1 MELSVIIPCYEE
13 DECLPL
19 LFDRIT
25 EALGTTG
32 LSYELVFVNDG
43 SRDQTWQLIDEF
55 ARSGR
60 APRVVGVDFSRN
72 YGKEAALLAGLS
84 HATGEVVG
92 IMDADLQQ
100 EPQTLL
106 AMYGELMAH
115 PEADCVAAYQSA
127 RHEGALKALLK
138 GAFYRVFKDITQGT
152 SGMIAGASDFRVF
165 RRCVAEALL
174 SMPEYH
180 RFSKGLFAWVGF
192 ETIPFAYE
200 PSPRAGGT
208 TKWSL
213 RKLMAYAIEG
223 IFSFS
228 TAPLKLATLV
238 GSLSSLAAVVYFFVV
253 VWEALA
259 TVRVPSGY
267 PTIVCLILLLG
278 GLILL
283 TLGIIGEY
291 VARIYLEGKRR
302 PFSPAGSP
310 PSSHFLRLKK
320 FQTMTT
326 AVAKSL
332 VTVTMRAEVPRTAT
346 PAAMQA
352 SLMTRPA
359 AESTMKTTNSRLR
372 LMSARCV
379 KT

>member
-19 LFDRIT
+19 LFDRVT
-25 EALGTTG
+25 ATLGSAG

-43 SRDQTWQLIDEF
+43 SRDKTWQLIDGF

-72 YGKEAALLAGLS
+72 FGKEAALLAGLS

-115 PEADCVAAYQSA
+115 PEADCVAAYQST

-138 GAFYRVFKDITQGT
+138 RAFYRVFKGITQGT

-180 RFSKGLFAWVGF
+180 RFSKGLFAW
-192 ETIPFAYE
+192 
-200 PSPRAGGT
+200 
-208 TKWSL
+208 
-213 RKLMAYAIEG
+213 
-223 IFSFS
+223 
-228 TAPLKLATLV
+228 
-238 GSLSSLAAVVYFFVV
+238 
-253 VWEALA
+253 
-259 TVRVPSGY
+259 
-267 PTIVCLILLLG
+267 
-278 GLILL
+278 
-283 TLGIIGEY
+283 
-291 VARIYLEGKRR
+291 
-302 PFSPAGSP
+302 
-310 PSSHFLRLKK
+310 
-320 FQTMTT
+320 
-326 AVAKSL
+326 
-332 VTVTMRAEVPRTAT
+332 
-346 PAAMQA
+346 
-352 SLMTRPA
+352 
-359 AESTMKTTNSRLR
+359 
-372 LMSARCV
+372 
-379 KT
+379 

>member
-1 MELSVIIPCYEE
+1 MDLSVIIPCYEE

-19 LFDRIT
+19 LFDRVT
-25 EALGTTG
+25 EALDATG

-43 SRDQTWQLIDEF
+43 SQDQTWQLVDEF

-72 YGKEAALLAGLS
+72 FGKEAALLAGLS
-84 HATGEVVG
+84 HATGEVLG

-106 AMYGELMAH
+106 AMYRELVAH
-115 PEADCVAAYQSA
+115 PEADCVAAYQST

-138 GAFYRVFKDITQGT
+138 RGFYRVFKGITQGT

-200 PSPRAGGT
+200 PSPRAAGT

-213 RKLMAYAIEG
+213 RKLMSYAIEG
-223 IFSFS
+223 IFAFS

-238 GSLSSLAAVVYFFVV
+238 GALSSLAAVIYFFVV
-253 VWEALA
+253 VWEAFA
-259 TVRVPSGY
+259 TDKVPSGY

-278 GLILL
+278 GLTLL

-302 PFSPAGSP
+302 PIYIAKRVITADGDEVT
-310 PSSHFLRLKK
+310 
-320 FQTMTT
+320 QTGFER
-326 AVAKSL
+326 S
-332 VTVTMRAEVPRTAT
+332 
-346 PAAMQA
+346 
-352 SLMTRPA
+352 
-359 AESTMKTTNSRLR
+359 
-372 LMSARCV
+372 
-379 KT
+379 

>member
-1 MELSVIIPCYEE
+1 MDLSVIIPCYEE
-13 DECLPL
+13 HECLPL

-72 YGKEAALLAGLS
+72 FGKEAALLAGLS
-84 HATGEVVG
+84 H
-92 IMDADLQQ
+92 
-100 EPQTLL
+100 
-106 AMYGELMAH
+106 
-115 PEADCVAAYQSA
+115 AAYQSA

-302 PFSPAGSP
+302 PVYIAKRVITAEGSEVT
-310 PSSHFLRLKK
+310 
-320 FQTMTT
+320 QTGFER
-326 AVAKSL
+326 S
-332 VTVTMRAEVPRTAT
+332 
-346 PAAMQA
+346 
-352 SLMTRPA
+352 
-359 AESTMKTTNSRLR
+359 
-372 LMSARCV
+372 
-379 KT
+379 

>member
-1 MELSVIIPCYEE
+1 MAAPEAGCATLTERVMRARSR
-13 DECLPL
+13 PL
-19 LFDRIT
+19 LKD
-25 EALGTTG
+25 
-32 LSYELVFVNDG
+32 
-43 SRDQTWQLIDEF
+43 
-55 ARSGR
+55 
-60 APRVVGVDFSRN
+60 
-72 YGKEAALLAGLS
+72 
-84 HATGEVVG
+84 
-92 IMDADLQQ
+92 
-100 EPQTLL
+100 
-106 AMYGELMAH
+106 
-115 PEADCVAAYQSA
+115 
-127 RHEGALKALLK
+127 
-138 GAFYRVFKDITQGT
+138 AFYRVFKGITQGT

-223 IFSFS
+223 IFAFS

-238 GSLSSLAAVVYFFVV
+238 GALSSLAAVVYFFVV

-259 TVRVPSGY
+259 TDRVPSGY

-278 GLILL
+278 GLTLL

-302 PFSPAGSP
+302 PVYIAKRVITAEG
-310 PSSHFLRLKK
+310 HEVT
-320 FQTMTT
+320 QTGFER
-326 AVAKSL
+326 S
-332 VTVTMRAEVPRTAT
+332 
-346 PAAMQA
+346 
-352 SLMTRPA
+352 
-359 AESTMKTTNSRLR
+359 
-372 LMSARCV
+372 
-379 KT
+379 

>member
-1 MELSVIIPCYEE
+1 MDLSVIIPCYEE
-13 DECLPL
+13 HECLPL

-60 APRVVGVDFSRN
+60 APRVVGNF
-72 YGKEAALLAGLS
+72 GKEAALLAGLS

-100 EPQTLL
+100 EPETLL
-106 AMYGELMAH
+106 AMYQELICR
-115 PEADCVAAYQSA
+115 PEADCVAAYQST

-138 GAFYRVFKDITQGT
+138 RAFYRVFKGITQGT

-223 IFSFS
+223 ILSFS

-238 GSLSSLAAVVYFFVV
+238 GSLSSLAAVAYFFVV
-253 VWEALA
+253 VWETLA
-259 TVRVPSGY
+259 TDRVPSGY

-278 GLILL
+278 GLTLL

-291 VARIYLEGKRR
+291 VARIYLEGK
-302 PFSPAGSP
+302 
-310 PSSHFLRLKK
+310 H
-320 FQTMTT
+320 
-326 AVAKSL
+326 
-332 VTVTMRAEVPRTAT
+332 
-346 PAAMQA
+346 
-352 SLMTRPA
+352 RPA
-359 AESTMKTTNSRLR
+359 YIAKRVITAEGSEVTQTGFERS
-372 LMSARCV
+372 
-379 KT
+379 

>member
-13 DECLPL
+13 HECLPL
-19 LFDRIT
+19 LFDRVT
-25 EALGTTG
+25 ETLGSAG

-43 SRDQTWQLIDEF
+43 SKDQTWQLIDEF
-55 ARSGR
+55 TRSGR

-72 YGKEAALLAGLS
+72 FGKEAALLAGLS
-84 HATGEVVG
+84 HAAGEVVG

-106 AMYGELMAH
+106 AMYQELIGH

-127 RHEGALKALLK
+127 RHEGTLKALLK

-223 IFSFS
+223 IFAFS

-238 GSLSSLAAVVYFFVV
+238 GALSSLAAVVYFFVV

-259 TVRVPSGY
+259 TDRVPSGY

-278 GLILL
+278 GLTLL

-291 VARIYLEGKRR
+291 VARIYLEGKHR
-302 PFSPAGSP
+302 PVYIAK
-310 PSSHFLRLKK
+310 RVI
-320 FQTMTT
+320 T
-326 AVAKSL
+326 ANG
-332 VTVTMRAEVPRTAT
+332 AEVTQTGFER
-346 PAAMQA
+346 
-352 SLMTRPA
+352 S
-359 AESTMKTTNSRLR
+359 
-372 LMSARCV
+372 
-379 KT
+379 